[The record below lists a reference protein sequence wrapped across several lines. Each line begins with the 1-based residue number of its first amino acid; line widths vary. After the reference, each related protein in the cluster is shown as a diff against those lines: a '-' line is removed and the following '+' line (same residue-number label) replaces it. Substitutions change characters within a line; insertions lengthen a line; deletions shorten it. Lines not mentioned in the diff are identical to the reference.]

1 MTASDNFDLMN
12 PDLADHIKD
21 HAITSGGY
29 PYENRMGRKKYQSEL
44 LNLQI
49 ELRKLQAHI
58 RNSGDRIAIL
68 FEGRDAAGKGS
79 TIKRFMEHLNPRHA
93 KIVAL
98 SKPTETERG
107 QWYFQRYIAHLP
119 RTGDISLFDR
129 SWYNRAGVEPVMKF
143 CTQAQT
149 RQFLTEA
156 PALEKMLVRDGIH
169 LVKFWLTIGRDMQ
182 LKRFHDRQHNPLKQ
196 WKVSPIDLAA
206 LDKWDDYTHAK
217 DKMLSATHTDET
229 PWTVIRANDKRR
241 ARINAIRHVL
251 SIIDYAE
258 KDHDVVGEIDAKIL
272 GQGPDFDQT

>member
-12 PDLADHIKD
+12 PDLSDHIKD

-98 SKPTETERG
+98 SKPTEPERG

-119 RTGDISLFDR
+119 TTGDISLFDR
-129 SWYNRAGVEPVMKF
+129 SWYNRAGVEPVMGF

-149 RQFLTEA
+149 KLFLTEA

-169 LVKFWLTIGRDMQ
+169 LIKFWLTIGREMQ

-206 LDKWDDYTHAK
+206 LDKWHDYTNAK

-241 ARINAIRHVL
+241 ARLNAIRHVL
-251 SIIDYAE
+251 SSIDYAE
-258 KDHDVVGEIDAKIL
+258 KDHAVVGETDPQIL